1 MCIGIIKSL
10 KIPPVKKLVYLDECS
25 QTHDSRE
32 FVLCGFF
39 PTKLKKQLDYFKVN
53 NHLLITSSLTNK
65 ERSTLK
71 KKNCVICR

>member
-25 QTHDSRE
+25 QTYDSRE
-32 FVLCGFF
+32 FVLCGFS

-65 ERSTLK
+65 ERPTFK
-71 KKNCVICR
+71 KKLCDL

>member
-25 QTHDSRE
+25 QTYDSRE
-32 FVLCGFF
+32 FVLYGFS

-65 ERSTLK
+65 ERSTFK
-71 KKNCVICR
+71 KKLCDL

>member
-25 QTHDSRE
+25 QTYDSRE
-32 FVLCGFF
+32 FVLCGFS

-65 ERSTLK
+65 ERSTFK
-71 KKNCVICR
+71 KKLCDL